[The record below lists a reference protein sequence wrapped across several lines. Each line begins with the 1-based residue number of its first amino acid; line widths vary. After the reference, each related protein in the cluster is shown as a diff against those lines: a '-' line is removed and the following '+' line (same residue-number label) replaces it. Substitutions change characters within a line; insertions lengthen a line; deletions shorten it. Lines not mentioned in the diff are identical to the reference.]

1 MTQRILPKATATQWA
16 VLTLLFLWGFAS
28 FLVMAGEES
37 PSDPPMTLGKFL
49 LIKGVAL
56 ASFGLCLLVGK
67 YLNRKGLLPDVKD
80 E

>member
-1 MTQRILPKATATQWA
+1 MTRRITPKATVTQRVA
-16 VLTLLFLWGFAS
+16 LTIMLLWGFAS

-56 ASFGLCLLVGK
+56 ASFSLCLLVGK